1 MALSSVTTRR
11 RGGGLKFGSTGRSP
25 LRPDGGAPLMRPAG
39 EPELMRPDGGALLM
53 RPVGEAVL
61 LRPAAAAEP
70 MRLAAGAELV
80 RPAGGA
86 APNPNCSR
94 QTAMAR
100 SILLFFCF
108 GGRVRCRPGEG
119 GREPSRAGRRACGV
133 G

>member
-25 LRPDGGAPLMRPAG
+25 LRPDGGAPLTRPAWEAG
-39 EPELMRPDGGALLM
+39 LMSPDGGALLM
-53 RPVGEAVL
+53 RPVGEAAL
-61 LRPAAAAEP
+61 LRPAAGAEP
-70 MRLAAGAELV
+70 IRLAGGAE

-86 APNPNCSR
+86 ALNPNCSR

-108 GGRVRCRPGEG
+108 GGRGRWRPGAG
-119 GREPSRAGRRACGV
+119 GREPSRARRSTRG
-133 G
+133 